1 MITMRKALKTRKTLE
16 THVKVDL
23 NLDGSGKFSI
33 NTGLRFLDHMLE
45 SLARHGL
52 LDLEIEARGD
62 VDVDDHHTVEDVALA
77 LGEALKEALGD
88 KKGIRRMS
96 SAMVPMDDSLAMVA
110 LDLSGRPYTVL
121 ELGFREMKIG
131 DVSAQNIRHFI
142 ESLAVSAA
150 INIHASVRGEND
162 HHMAEALFK
171 ALALSLRD
179 AVRVEHG
186 EIPSTK
192 GRI

>member
-1 MITMRKALKTRKTLE
+1 
-16 THVKVDL
+16 
-23 NLDGSGKFSI
+23 
-33 NTGLRFLDHMLE
+33 MLE

>member
-1 MITMRKALKTRKTLE
+1 MRKALKTRKTLE

-131 DVSAQNIRHFI
+131 DVSAQNIRHFF

>member
-1 MITMRKALKTRKTLE
+1 MRKALKTRKTLE

-150 INIHASVRGEND
+150 INIHASVRCEND

>member
-1 MITMRKALKTRKTLE
+1 MRKALKTRKTLE

-23 NLDGSGKFSI
+23 NLDGSGKSSI

>member
-1 MITMRKALKTRKTLE
+1 MRKALKTRKTLE
-16 THVKVDL
+16 TYVKVDL
-23 NLDGSGKFSI
+23 NLDGSGKSSI

-62 VDVDDHHTVEDVALA
+62 VDVDDHHTVEDVALT

-96 SAMVPMDDSLAMVA
+96 SAMVPMDESLAMVA

>member
-1 MITMRKALKTRKTLE
+1 MRKALKTRKTLE

-33 NTGLRFLDHMLE
+33 NTGLRFLDHMLK

-62 VDVDDHHTVEDVALA
+62 VDVDDPHTVEDVALA

>member
-1 MITMRKALKTRKTLE
+1 MRKALKTRKTLE